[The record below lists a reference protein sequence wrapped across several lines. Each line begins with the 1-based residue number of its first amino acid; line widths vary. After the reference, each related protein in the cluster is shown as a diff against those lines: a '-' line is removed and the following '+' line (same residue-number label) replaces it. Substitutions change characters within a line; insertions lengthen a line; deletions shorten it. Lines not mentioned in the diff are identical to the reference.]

1 MTLNEN
7 IENLI
12 DCFDNNLWH
21 TKDCKFY
28 GIVDR
33 IENTEMFQIKVSPI
47 IWTDGNEYIEV
58 LNDDNRDVTAFFDV
72 QPTVEMFSDVM
83 QSTVRLIFHVDLNTL
98 YPEMTRQEAKDA
110 AIKEVSMWIDES
122 PFNFSQLVT
131 GYTSISDYN
140 YNKDHETNMHPYFYF
155 RFDLTLIHN

>member
-12 DCFDNNLWH
+12 DCFDDNLW
-21 TKDCKFY
+21 TSKDCKFY

-33 IENTEMFQIKVSPI
+33 IENTEMFQIKISPI
-47 IWTDGNEYIEV
+47 MWTDENEYIEV
-58 LNDDNRDVTAFFDV
+58 LNDDRRDVTAFFDV
-72 QPTVEMFSDVM
+72 QPTVEMFSDVI

-110 AIKEVSMWIDES
+110 AIKEVSTWIDES

>member
-12 DCFDNNLWH
+12 DCFDSHLWPS
-21 TKDCKFY
+21 KDCKFY

-47 IWTDGNEYIEV
+47 IWVDGNEYIEV
-58 LNDDNRDVTAFFDV
+58 LNDDRRDVTAFFDV
-72 QPTVEMFSDVM
+72 QPTVKMFSDVM
-83 QSTVRLIFHVDLNTL
+83 ESTVRLIFHVDLNTL
-98 YPEMTRQEAKDA
+98 YPKMTRMEAKDA
-110 AIKEVSMWIDES
+110 AIKEVSIWVDES
-122 PFNFSQLVT
+122 PFEFSQLVT

-140 YNKDHETNMHPYFYF
+140 YNKDDESNMHPYFYF

>member
-12 DCFDNNLWH
+12 VCFDSNLWPS
-21 TKDCKFY
+21 KDCKFY

-47 IWTDGNEYIEV
+47 MWVDGNEYIEV
-58 LNDDNRDVTAFFDV
+58 LNDDRRDVTAFFDV
-72 QPTVEMFSDVM
+72 QPTVQMFSDVM

-98 YPEMTRQEAKDA
+98 YPDMTRMEAKDA

-122 PFNFSQLVT
+122 PFEFSQMVT
-131 GYTSISDYN
+131 GYTAISDYN
-140 YNKDHETNMHPYFYF
+140 YDKDNESNMHPYFYF